1 MWCTNGLV
9 LGRGPLTLPT
19 PGSAN
24 WNTVVNED
32 PSSIP
37 EPSDG
42 KSSAVCDCNLRAE
55 GVEMGDFWGPLSSQ
69 PSLFGEFQAVEIAC
83 LNKQGGRTLKTD
95 A

>member
-1 MWCTNGLV
+1 MWCMNGLV

-19 PGSAN
+19 PGSTN

-42 KSSAVCDCNLRAE
+42 KSSVVCDCNLRAE
-55 GVEMGDFWGPLSSQ
+55 GMEMGDFWGPLSSQ
-69 PSLFGEFQAVEIAC
+69 FQAVEIAC